1 MVSVEDRPVNRGDG
15 SQKREVTTVDDNPAT
30 VIPWDRVMLSGIS
43 HVCVVV
49 GDVEKAASAYSSL
62 GIGPFTIRE
71 VSVPESRGMIR
82 GKPARFSLRFGYAR
96 AGTITLELAQPLE
109 GPSLHREF
117 LESGGQGLH
126 HIGFSA
132 PAPLDEELA
141 RWEAMGISPLQIT
154 RRDDPR
160 YGWAYLDTQSSA
172 GCLLEVVCDPS
183 IGWWDTVS
191 LARDLARLRP
201 EGGF

>member
-1 MVSVEDRPVNRGDG
+1 MADDR
-15 SQKREVTTVDDNPAT
+15 KTL
-30 VIPWDRVMLSGIS
+30 IPWDRVMLSGIT

-49 GDVEKAASAYSSL
+49 RDVEMAASRYSSL
-62 GIGPFTIRE
+62 GIGPFTIRD

-82 GKPARFSLRFGYAR
+82 GKPAQFSLRFGYAR

-109 GPSLHREF
+109 GQSLHREF

-132 PAPLDEELA
+132 PGSLDEELA
-141 RWEAMGISPLQIT
+141 RWEAMGISPLQVT
-154 RRDDPR
+154 RREDPR
-160 YGWAYLDTQSSA
+160 YGWAYLDTVSSA

-183 IGWWDTVS
+183 LGWWDTVA
-191 LARDLARLRP
+191 LAEDLTRIQGPGAGR
-201 EGGF
+201 